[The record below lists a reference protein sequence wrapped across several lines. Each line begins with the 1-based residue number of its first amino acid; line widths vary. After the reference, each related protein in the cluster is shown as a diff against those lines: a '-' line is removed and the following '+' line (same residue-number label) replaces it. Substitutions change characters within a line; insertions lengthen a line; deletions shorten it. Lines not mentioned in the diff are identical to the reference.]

1 MRTTLAILA
10 TCLLFSAPVAWA
22 QATEGDPDKAKAETA
37 KQLRERQDE
46 VRRRLKIIE
55 ETMGRIAEI
64 IKRTDPEKAAR
75 LKLALEQSRE
85 DGNLEAIDDI
95 MNELDSQHW
104 QEAMRGQKDLKA
116 ALERML
122 DILTDRD
129 RERQRLKDEIDRLEN
144 LSQQLNKIIQ
154 EERDHYPETEKV
166 ADPEATLRRAAA
178 ARAKLA
184 DLLKRQ
190 KELIERTGKAAQSGE
205 LNDELAPSQE
215 RIRRDLERL
224 GGDLERLG
232 KQAPG
237 LDTGKGSLDKAGK
250 EMKKAEKKLRKDETR
265 EAVPHEKAAQEELE
279 KLERKLEQMEEEL
292 KKIVRLPDYEELA
305 KKQDGT
311 SEDTDDLLKKMK
323 QGSPPQPGQNPDGGE
338 GTPGQREVEGAKKAM
353 QRASRNLRSRSG
365 RSANSDQKEALD
377 RLEKARQEL
386 EEVLRQLR
394 EEEQLMLLDALEKR
408 FRKML
413 RVQRGIT
420 KGTTALNLR
429 VRDKDRA
436 KVSRADRGKAKELS
450 EGETGLAVD
459 AEKVGDILREEGTS
473 VVIPDVVDDL
483 RQDLDSLAL
492 RITRLDVGEY
502 TRRVQRDIEA
512 TLAELIQVIQE
523 EREKRQGQG
532 GGQGDGQEGEGED
545 RLLPSSAELKM
556 LKALQVRINRRTS
569 LFDRMARAGRTK
581 EADLDTERGRLVK
594 KQDTV
599 SGLTRNMADRLNRE
613 DE

>member
-1 MRTTLAILA
+1 M
-10 TCLLFSAPVAWA
+10 W
-22 QATEGDPDKAKAETA
+22 
-37 KQLRERQDE
+37 
-46 VRRRLKIIE
+46 
-55 ETMGRIAEI
+55 
-64 IKRTDPEKAAR
+64 
-75 LKLALEQSRE
+75 
-85 DGNLEAIDDI
+85 N
-95 MNELDSQHW
+95 
-104 QEAMRGQKDLKA
+104 
-116 ALERML
+116 
-122 DILTDRD
+122 
-129 RERQRLKDEIDRLEN
+129 
-144 LSQQLNKIIQ
+144 
-154 EERDHYPETEKV
+154 
-166 ADPEATLRRAAA
+166 
-178 ARAKLA
+178 
-184 DLLKRQ
+184 
-190 KELIERTGKAAQSGE
+190 
-205 LNDELAPSQE
+205 
-215 RIRRDLERL
+215 
-224 GGDLERLG
+224 
-232 KQAPG
+232 
-237 LDTGKGSLDKAGK
+237 
-250 EMKKAEKKLRKDETR
+250 
-265 EAVPHEKAAQEELE
+265 
-279 KLERKLEQMEEEL
+279 
-292 KKIVRLPDYEELA
+292 
-305 KKQDGT
+305 
-311 SEDTDDLLKKMK
+311 
-323 QGSPPQPGQNPDGGE
+323 
-338 GTPGQREVEGAKKAM
+338 
-353 QRASRNLRSRSG
+353 SRSG

-523 EREKRQGQG
+523 EREKRQAQG

-581 EADLDTERGRLVK
+581 EAELDTERGRLVK